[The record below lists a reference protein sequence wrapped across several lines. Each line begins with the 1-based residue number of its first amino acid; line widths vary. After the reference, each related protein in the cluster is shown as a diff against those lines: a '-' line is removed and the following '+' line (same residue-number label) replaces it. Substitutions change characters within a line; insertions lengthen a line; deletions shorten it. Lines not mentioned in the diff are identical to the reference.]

1 MGRKSNEQKALEA
14 KIENDRIERRQIITI
29 VIISAFIIV
38 GVGQFGFVGRFL
50 YQLQRYLFGT
60 YFWSILVFIIF
71 FIIINMI
78 NRKHGTYESNVL
90 PIALVIAVILMLT
103 TYFTMSDETGMNHF
117 VTLLTNIKSYFGT
130 EANSNVGGGL
140 LGTLLYGIVSL
151 LIGRNGVMLV
161 ASVLIIIALLLLVS
175 LDTYKNAFRSIFNFI
190 KTPVDDY
197 DYEDD
202 DNYEVE
208 NTTKF
213 SLFTKKKEEKKSMF
227 GKIDADLEDN
237 DDGSDLVVA
246 TKLINQ
252 NPNSKTREIPVSIP
266 GEVVSS
272 GKSVFINIDELMDDR
287 YSEAS
292 YEEDEDDDYVEYVD
306 DEEEIEYV
314 YEDEDDEEEYIDVE
328 EVDYEDDEDVIDEED
343 DYEEEVT
350 VTPKPKKK
358 KVKAKK
364 DFSHYR
370 TPAEVNATGR
380 LLEKVER
387 TNDNARNEAAAKE
400 KGEALIEILKT
411 FDIDAKLSDTHI
423 GPSVTQFEI
432 KPDANVKVSKIIGLT
447 DNIKMQLAAK
457 DVRIEA
463 PIPGRPTCGVEIP
476 NAVATPVKMKELFND
491 RKVKDEKHPLLFV
504 VGKDLQG
511 NVVTCRLDKM
521 PHLLIA
527 GATGSGKSVCMNS
540 IITSLLLRT
549 NPDDVKM
556 LLIDPKKVEF
566 TPYHDIPHLIG
577 PVIDDANKAS
587 NALKVIVQMMDERY
601 NIFAL
606 NGVKGIDSY
615 NEKIKKQNGK
625 PNPDG
630 SPCPPKLPYIVV
642 IIDELADLMSVAGKD
657 VESSIQRIT
666 QLARAAG
673 IHLIVATQRPS
684 VNVITGVIKS
694 NIPSRIAFAVS
705 SGIDSRTILDS
716 VGAER
721 LLGNGDMLYMPIG
734 QNSPER
740 VQGVFVT
747 DNEVF
752 DITED
757 VKKRGGAP
765 IYDDHFI
772 ALDNV
777 GDGPGLVSVSDDPMF
792 EEIKE
797 YVIQAQK
804 ASTSLLQRRFGIGYN
819 RAARMIDALEEN
831 GIIGPAQGSKPREV
845 FVKPD

>member
-1 MGRKSNEQKALEA
+1 MGRKSNAQKALEL
-14 KIENDRIERRQIITI
+14 KQENDSIERRQIITI

-60 YFWSILVFIIF
+60 YFWSILLFVII

-90 PIALVIAVILMLT
+90 PIAMVIAVILMLT
-103 TYFTMSDETGMNHF
+103 TYFTMSNETGFVHF
-117 VTLLTNIKSYFGT
+117 KTLFTNMRTYFGDN
-130 EANSNVGGGL
+130 ANVEVGGGL
-140 LGTLLYGIVSL
+140 LGALLYGLISL

-175 LDTYKNAFRSIFNFI
+175 LDVYKNAFRAIFNFI
-190 KTPVDDY
+190 RVPVEGGDDI
-197 DYEDD
+197 DNEYEDEEPK
-202 DNYEVE
+202 NL
-208 NTTKF
+208 F
-213 SLFTKKKEEKKSMF
+213 SLFSNNQKEETRSMF
-227 GKIDADLEDN
+227 GKIDAEDSEVT
-237 DDGSDLVVA
+237 DGSDLVIE

-252 NPNSKTREIPVSIP
+252 NPNARTREIPVSIP
-266 GEVVSS
+266 GEVISS
-272 GKSVFINIDELMDDR
+272 NKSLFINVDDLFDDIPVN
-287 YSEAS
+287 EEE
-292 YEEDEDDDYVEYVD
+292 YEEEYIEEEPEEVEYEYVD
-306 DEEEIEYV
+306 DEEEY
-314 YEDEDDEEEYIDVE
+314 EEEYEEYSDEYEEEEEEVVE
-328 EVDYEDDEDVIDEED
+328 EDE
-343 DYEEEVT
+343 EEEVT
-350 VTPKPKKK
+350 EETPKPRKKK
-358 KVKAKK
+358 TKAHPG
-364 DFSHYR
+364 FANYH
-370 TPAEVNATGR
+370 TPTDSRAVNR
-380 LLEKVER
+380 LLEDVER
-387 TNDNARNEAAAKE
+387 TNDNAKNEAAARE
-400 KGEALIEILKT
+400 KGQALLEILKT
-411 FDIDAKLSDTHI
+411 FDIEAKLSDTHI
-423 GPSVTQFEI
+423 GPSVTQFEV

-491 RKVKDEKHPLLFV
+491 RKVKDEKHPLMFV

-540 IITSLLLRT
+540 IITSILLRANPEDVKLLL
-549 NPDDVKM
+549 V
-556 LLIDPKKVEF
+556 DPKKVEF

-577 PVIDDANKAS
+577 PVIDDPNKAS
-587 NALKVIVQMMDERY
+587 NALKIIVQMMDERY
-601 NIFAL
+601 NLFAL

-615 NEKIKKQNGK
+615 NEKVRKQNGR
-625 PNPDG
+625 PNEDG
-630 SPCPPKLPYIVV
+630 SPAPVKLPYIVV
-642 IIDELADLMSVAGKD
+642 IIDELADLMAVAGKD

-705 SGIDSRTILDS
+705 SGVDSRTILDS

-734 QNSPER
+734 QNAAER

-747 DNEVF
+747 DSEVQS
-752 DITED
+752 ITED
-757 VKKRGGAP
+757 VKKRAKP
-765 IYDDHFI
+765 IYDDHF
-772 ALDNV
+772 LMLEGVNENQ
-777 GDGPGLVSVSDDPMF
+777 GLITVSEDPMF

-845 FVKPD
+845 YVKPE

>member
-1 MGRKSNEQKALEA
+1 MGRKSNAQIALEQKQ
-14 KIENDRIERRQIITI
+14 ENDRILRKQLIAI

-38 GVGQFGFVGRFL
+38 GLGQFGLVGRFL
-50 YQLQRYLFGT
+50 YQLQRYLFGA
-60 YFWSILVFIIF
+60 YFWSILVFVIL
-71 FIIINMI
+71 FIVINMI
-78 NRKHGTYESNVL
+78 NRRHGEYESNAW

-103 TYFTMSDETGMNHF
+103 TYFTMSEETGMSHF
-117 VTLLTNIKSYFGT
+117 TNLFMNITRYFGA
-130 EANSNVGGGL
+130 EADPNVGGGL
-140 LGTLLYGIVSL
+140 LGTLLYGFISL

-161 ASVLIIIALLLLVS
+161 ASVCIIIALLLLVS
-175 LDTYKNAFRSIFNFI
+175 LDVYKKAFRSIFNFV
-190 KTPVDDY
+190 KTPIDDEDEEYEEDEEEYVD
-197 DYEDD
+197 
-202 DNYEVE
+202 
-208 NTTKF
+208 TPRKRF
-213 SLFTKKKEEKKSMF
+213 SLFGNKKEEKEVMF
-227 GKIDADLEDN
+227 GKIEAESEESDE
-237 DDGSDLVVA
+237 GSDLVIE

-252 NPNSKTREIPVSIP
+252 NPDARTREIPVSIP
-266 GEVVSS
+266 GETISS
-272 GKSVFINIDELMDDR
+272 SKSLFIDVDDLLEED
-287 YSEAS
+287 YPVNDS
-292 YEEDEDDDYVEYVD
+292 YIEEEYVEFEEDEDYEEDYDYEYEEYEEEEEEVVE
-306 DEEEIEYV
+306 DEENE
-314 YEDEDDEEEYIDVE
+314 
-328 EVDYEDDEDVIDEED
+328 
-343 DYEEEVT
+343 DYEEEV
-350 VTPKPKKK
+350 VEEEEEVVKEKKPRKKK
-358 KVKAKK
+358 AKVHKGFANY
-364 DFSHYR
+364 H
-370 TPAEVNATGR
+370 TPVESRAVGR
-380 LLEKVER
+380 LLEDVQR
-387 TNDNARNEAAAKE
+387 TNDNARNEEAARE
-400 KGEALIEILKT
+400 KGEALIEILRT
-411 FDIDAKLSDTHI
+411 FDVEAKLSDTHI
-423 GPSVTQFEI
+423 GPSVTQFEV
-432 KPDANVKVSKIIGLT
+432 KPDANVKVSKIIGLA
-447 DNIKMQLAAK
+447 DNIKMQLAAR

-491 RKVKDEKHPLLFV
+491 RKVKEEKHPLMFV

-540 IITSLLLRT
+540 IITSLLLRA
-549 NPDDVKM
+549 NPDDVK
-556 LLIDPKKVEF
+556 LLLVDPKKVEF

-577 PVIDDANKAS
+577 PVISDPNKAS

-601 NIFAL
+601 NMFAL
-606 NGVKGIDSY
+606 NGVKGIDGY

-625 PNPDG
+625 PNEDG
-630 SPCPPKLPYIVV
+630 SPCPPKLPYIIV
-642 IIDELADLMSVAGKD
+642 IIDELADLMAVAGKD

-734 QNSPER
+734 QNAPER

-747 DNEVF
+747 DNEVTE
-752 DITED
+752 ITD
-757 VKKRGGAP
+757 YVKKRGGKP
-765 IYDDHFI
+765 QYDDHFI
-772 ALDNV
+772 LLEGVEGNMGVAT
-777 GDGPGLVSVSDDPMF
+777 VSEDPMF

-819 RAARMIDALEEN
+819 RAARMIDALEDN

-845 FVKPD
+845 YVKPE